1 MVTETLN
8 GVTSTSTEGEE
19 PAKTFTD
26 DEAALYDRQIR
37 LWGVDAQKRLNNS
50 KILIIGMGGIGAE
63 VAKNI
68 ILGGVKSVK
77 LMDDSA
83 VSELDAS
90 AQFLVSRDAVGQNR
104 AEASLQRAKLL
115 NPMVEVSAESG
126 KVEDKPDEFFTQF
139 TVICVSN
146 CSKSQACR
154 INRIARQNGVS
165 FFASDIFGF
174 VSFIFADLGEHHYQK
189 ELTPHGRGKVNLSPP
204 TVLSKVAHF
213 VPYQDILNIDWN
225 LEDFAARVKKT
236 QPGIFAIFV
245 LLEFVE
251 RHNRKPHPDTRD
263 ADLKEILS
271 IRDEYVEK
279 NGLSKEKVDD
289 SLFENVCGELGPVCA
304 ITGGQLA
311 QEVVKAVS
319 RKDDPLVNFFVF
331 NPVAGTAH
339 VENFV

>member
-8 GVTSTSTEGEE
+8 GITSSGVEE
-19 PAKTFTD
+19 PVKTFTD

-37 LWGVDAQKRLNNS
+37 LWGVDAQKRLNES

-77 LMDDSA
+77 LMDDCA

-90 AQFLVSRDAVGQNR
+90 AQFLVPREAVGQNR

-115 NPMVEVSAESG
+115 NPMVEVNADSG
-126 KVEDKPDEFFTQF
+126 KPEDKPDEFFTQF
-139 TVICVSN
+139 TVICVTN
-146 CSKSQACR
+146 CAKSQACR
-154 INRIARQNGVS
+154 INRIARQNGIS
-165 FFASDIFGF
+165 FFAADVFGF
-174 VSFIFADLGEHHYQK
+174 VSFIFADLGEHHYKK
-189 ELTPHGRGKVNLSPP
+189 ELTSLGKGKQNQGTTSV
-204 TVLSKVAHF
+204 VDKVAHF

-225 LEDFAARVKKT
+225 LEDFAARVKRT

-251 RHNRKPHPDTRD
+251 QHKRKPHPDTRD
-263 ADLKEILS
+263 ADLVEILKM
-271 IRDEYVEK
+271 RDEYVEK

-331 NPVAGTAH
+331 NPAAGTAF